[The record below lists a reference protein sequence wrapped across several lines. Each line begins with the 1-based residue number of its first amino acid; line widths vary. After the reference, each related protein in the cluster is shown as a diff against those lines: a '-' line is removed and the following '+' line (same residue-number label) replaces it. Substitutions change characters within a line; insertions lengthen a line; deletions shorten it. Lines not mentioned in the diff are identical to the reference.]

1 MASLADRFSRLTA
14 LKPSRATPTSAS
26 FARSAARRAPEQEDA
41 LSQLVGAAISTN
53 HYGEHVSVS
62 NWYSTP
68 EFVEASSNTL
78 DLLCRSRDVELSK
91 RTLAALSDPTKWLFL
106 DTETTGLSG
115 GTGTY
120 AFLIGLAWW
129 DSGGL
134 QVEQLF
140 MRDFHEEHSIL
151 HELSARLAER
161 PVLVTFNGKSFDWP
175 LLENRFTMTR
185 AIKTPKIAAH
195 LDLLHP
201 SRALWKLRLGSV
213 RLVELERHVL
223 DAPRLGWHR
232 DDDVLSSMIP
242 QHYFD
247 YIRGGPAEPLAAVI
261 RHNQMDLRGLAAI
274 LGRIDSL
281 LAAAERA
288 DEDVESL
295 DLFGLSRFLHKRG
308 ERDRAHAACSQ
319 ALDIGL
325 PAEHRPKARREL
337 AQHAKRRGD
346 HDHAVSLWQELA
358 GESGANSAEENE
370 ILDAIH
376 ACQELAMYHERR
388 AKDLDRAIEFI
399 DLALAK
405 VKRLR
410 AASRYMYA
418 TPKHARIE
426 EKLLNRAAR
435 LRHRIESKRKRADSL
450 PLLQGDAQLPI
461 ARTTRASLAVGK
473 AGR

>member
-1 MASLADRFSRLTA
+1 MASLADKFSRLTA
-14 LKPSRATPTSAS
+14 LKPSRSAAT
-26 FARSAARRAPEQEDA
+26 ARSFSRRPPEQEDA
-41 LSQLVGAAISTN
+41 LSRLVGAAISTN

-78 DLLCRSRDVELSK
+78 DLLCRSRDAELSK

-120 AFLIGLAWW
+120 PFLIGLAWW

-185 AIKTPKIAAH
+185 AIKTPKLAAH

-201 SRALWKLRLGSV
+201 SRALWRLRLGSV

-232 DDDVLSSMIP
+232 DEDVLSSMIP

-274 LGRIDSL
+274 LARIEGL
-281 LAAAERA
+281 LSAADRA
-288 DEDVESL
+288 DQDVESL

-308 ERDRAHAACSQ
+308 ERDRAHSACSQ

-346 HDHAVSLWQELA
+346 HEHAVSLWQELA
-358 GESGANSAEENE
+358 AETAGTAEEADV
-370 ILDAIH
+370 IDAIH
-376 ACQELAMYHERR
+376 ACEQLALYHERR
-388 AKDLDRAIEFI
+388 SKDLDRASEFI
-399 DLALAK
+399 RLALAK
-405 VKRLR
+405 IKRLR
-410 AASRYMYA
+410 AASRSLYT
-418 TPKHARIE
+418 TPKLVRIE
-426 EKLLNRAAR
+426 DKLLNRAAR
-435 LRHRIESKRKRADSL
+435 LRHRIESKRERTQSL
-450 PLLQGDAQLPI
+450 PLLQREAPLP
-461 ARTTRASLAVGK
+461 
-473 AGR
+473 AGRATAAIAAAARNGR

>member
-1 MASLADRFSRLTA
+1 MATLADKFSRLTA
-14 LKPSRATPTSAS
+14 LKPSRAGV
-26 FARSAARRAPEQEDA
+26 ARSTPASPAARRAPEQEDA

-68 EFVEASSNTL
+68 EFVEASNSTL

-91 RTLAALSDPTKWLFL
+91 RTLATLSDPTKWLFL

-151 HELSARLAER
+151 HELSARLAAR

-185 AIKTPKIAAH
+185 AIRTPKIAAH

-232 DDDVLSSMIP
+232 EEDVLSAMIP

-274 LGRIDSL
+274 LARIDGL
-281 LAAAERA
+281 LAAADRA
-288 DEDVESL
+288 DQDVESL
-295 DLFGLSRFLHKRG
+295 DLFGLSRFLNKRG
-308 ERDRAHAACSQ
+308 DRDRARAACSQ
-319 ALDIGL
+319 ALDLGL
-325 PAEHRPKARREL
+325 PAEHQPRARREL

-346 HDHAVSLWQELA
+346 HDHAVSLWQELVS
-358 GESGANSAEENE
+358 ESANSAAEETDA
-370 ILDAIH
+370 LDGIH
-376 ACQELAMYHERR
+376 ACEQLAMYYERR
-388 AKDLDRAIEFI
+388 ARDLGRAVEFI
-399 DLALAK
+399 CLALAK
-405 VKRLR
+405 VKQLR
-410 AASRYMYA
+410 AASRSLYA
-418 TPKHARIE
+418 TPKFARLE

-435 LRHRIESKRKRADSL
+435 LQHRMESKRKNADAL
-450 PLLQGDAQLPI
+450 PLLQQEATLP
-461 ARTTRASLAVGK
+461 AGRSTGERGLVAK
-473 AGR
+473 AG

>member
-14 LKPSRATPTSAS
+14 LKLS
-26 FARSAARRAPEQEDA
+26 RSAATTTAESFSRRAPEQEDA
-41 LSQLVGAAISTN
+41 LSRLVGAAISTN

-120 AFLIGLAWW
+120 PFLIGLAWW

-185 AIKTPKIAAH
+185 AIKTPKLAAH

-223 DAPRLGWHR
+223 DAPRLGWCR
-232 DDDVLSSMIP
+232 EDDVLSAMIP

-274 LGRIDSL
+274 LAQIEGL
-281 LAAAERA
+281 LTAAERS
-288 DEDVESL
+288 DVDVESL

-308 ERDRAHAACSQ
+308 ERDRAHSACSQ
-319 ALDIGL
+319 ALDLGL

-337 AQHAKRRGD
+337 AQHARRRGD

-358 GESGANSAEENE
+358 AEAADASEE
-370 ILDAIH
+370 ADVIDAIY
-376 ACQELAMYHERR
+376 ACEQLAMYHERR
-388 AKDLDRAIEFI
+388 TKDLERATEFI
-399 DLALAK
+399 CLALAK

-410 AASRYMYA
+410 AASRSLYA
-418 TPKHARIE
+418 APRFDRIE

-435 LRHRIESKRKRADSL
+435 LRHRMESKRERTDSL
-450 PLLQGDAQLPI
+450 PLLQREATLP
-461 ARTTRASLAVGK
+461 AGRMASVNIRVAK

>member
-1 MASLADRFSRLTA
+1 MASMADRFSRLTA
-14 LKPSRATPTSAS
+14 LKPSRPGISIGRTFT
-26 FARSAARRAPEQEDA
+26 RRAPEQEDA
-41 LSQLVGAAISTN
+41 LSQLVGAAIAAN

-68 EFVEASSNTL
+68 EFVKASSNTL
-78 DLLCRSRDVELSK
+78 DLLCRSRDEELSK

-120 AFLIGLAWW
+120 PFLIGLAWW

-151 HELSARLAER
+151 HELSVRLAER

-185 AIKTPKIAAH
+185 AIRTPKLAAH

-247 YIRGGPAEPLAAVI
+247 YIRGGPAVPLAAVI

-274 LGRIDSL
+274 LGRIDGL
-281 LAAAERA
+281 LATAERA
-288 DEDVESL
+288 DENVESL
-295 DLFGLSRFLHKRG
+295 DLFGLSRFLNKRG
-308 ERDRAHAACSQ
+308 DRDGAHAACSQ

-325 PAEHRPKARREL
+325 PAEHLPKARREL

-346 HDHAVSLWQELA
+346 HDHAASLWHELA
-358 GESGANSAEENE
+358 SESAAATEQ
-370 ILDAIH
+370 IDMLDAIH
-376 ACQELAMYHERR
+376 ACEELAMYYERR
-388 AKDLDRAIEFI
+388 AKDLDRAVEFI
-399 DLALAK
+399 CLALAK

-410 AASRYMYA
+410 AASRSLYA
-418 TPKHARIE
+418 APKLARIE
-426 EKLLNRAAR
+426 EKLLNRVAR
-435 LRHRIESKRKRADSL
+435 LRHRMESKRERAGSL
-450 PLLQGDAQLPI
+450 PLLQREATLPPG
-461 ARTTRASLAVGK
+461 RAANGRMFVAK
-473 AGR
+473 AGQ